1 LLGGA
6 TFAGTGVTLLVGIGL
21 SSTGKGETNTG
32 TGKRAVDTNICR
44 ILKNRKEDGNY
55 GSMESF
61 VVTTKLIEE
70 FNGK

>member
-21 SSTGKGETNTG
+21 SSTGKGENTG
-32 TGKRAVDTNICR
+32 TEKRAVDTNICR